1 MAGGPV
7 HILVWTL
14 TWWFSPSLV
23 LFVFFSLHQSI
34 YPTGSS
40 QILWIFFIPLEMVL
54 LAVIFFHLG
63 CLERR
68 KRYLKN
74 LDILLKYTC
83 INVNQG
89 VFKNRCYTCISLLCR
104 HADFTFLTS
113 SLQTTIHNLRHV
125 WWESVIYVFLNSESF
140 TVKRLISE

>member
-23 LFVFFSLHQSI
+23 LFVFLVCTNPFILQVPRRFYKYSLYREKWFCWLS
-34 YPTGSS
+34 
-40 QILWIFFIPLEMVL
+40 F
-54 LAVIFFHLG
+54 FFHLG

-89 VFKNRCYTCISLLCR
+89 VFKNRCYCFVIVIALSS
-104 HADFTFLTS
+104 DFTFLPS

-125 WWESVIYVFLNSESF
+125 WWESVIYVFLISESF